1 MSSGID
7 AGWETGLNWVIGA
20 GAQVFLGST
29 FLTESF
35 KIEERRLFSWKWPIG
50 WGGFDRPK

>member
-7 AGWETGLNWVIGA
+7 VGWEIGLNWVIGA
-20 GAQVFLGST
+20 GVQVFLGST

-35 KIEERRLFSWKWPIG
+35 KIEERRLFSWKRVIG
-50 WGGFDRPK
+50 GGSIDRPK